1 MTKLRK
7 GESMKRL
14 WIGGSF
20 YKKLFSSYL
29 VILLIFIALSPLVN
43 QYARNLTRDNELRFA
58 TSTVGYVKERFD
70 KEVSSMKEMAYVLLD
85 TEDEYYK
92 QYYSNRVLNS
102 MSIISKIGNVVGNLE
117 AIENCYIFDR
127 RFNSLY
133 SADGS
138 ESESKLSRY
147 KPLSGGSLLEA
158 AERQKGF
165 FYIPVIKSDGSNG
178 VVFAANNSFGNRD
191 VQILMPIKD
200 GWVKGIYKN
209 DYRIGV
215 FMIVANNGVILA
227 SSDSERVHTSLDP
240 EIFENLSDDASSFF
254 TDKNWMAF
262 SKSGQCDWYYVVETD
277 KNLINATAKKMQI
290 MQIFVMLATLLL
302 GLVFIFVSSRWIYSP
317 INKLVSRFSEDEGS
331 DEFKA
336 IEGTFLRLSKENEKY
351 RREANYLQLFNRS
364 ESDTGDLSFENETFC
379 SIVIRGLNVSKHI
392 KALNSA
398 ELDTDN
404 DSFRFFA
411 VDGNEIIGLA
421 RERDDVEEI
430 RKVMLRI
437 KEHFSEAY
445 GINLLI
451 GIGNFF
457 AGSEEFSFSLNNARY
472 AIDYGSGS
480 NGVIVF
486 ADNMNAS
493 CSIVIDKDYAEH
505 RLSRA
510 VEKGSLA
517 EVEETVSQIFA
528 DNADIPN
535 MFKFGL
541 SIILV
546 NIYSAVGRKAKRY
559 VIDYELLM
567 RELKNEYDN
576 DILKAF
582 FIRLFNGM
590 LLEQGDEEKDG
601 LKKGIIEKCIEE
613 NYADMNFDLG
623 ALADKLGYSTVY
635 MTSLFKKTMGESFM
649 QYLLDYRIEK
659 AKELLVTTDKKIE
672 QVASEVGFGT
682 YNNFARA
689 FRKKT
694 GVSPREYR
702 KNK

>member
-1 MTKLRK
+1 
-7 GESMKRL
+7 MKRF
-14 WIGGSF
+14 WMGGSY

-43 QYARNLTRDNELRFA
+43 QYARSLTRDNELRFA

-85 TEDEYYK
+85 TEEEYYK
-92 QYYSNRVLNS
+92 QYYSNKVLNS

-117 AIENCYIFDR
+117 TLENCYIYDGR
-127 RFNSLY
+127 LKSLY

-138 ESESKLSRY
+138 ESYSKLLQY
-147 KPLSGGSLLEA
+147 KPLGGGDLLDIA
-158 AERQKGF
+158 VGQKGF
-165 FYIPVIKSDGSNG
+165 FYIPVIKPDGSGG
-178 VVFAANNSFGNRD
+178 VVFVANNSFGSRD
-191 VQILMPIKD
+191 VQIIMPIKD
-200 GWVKGIYKN
+200 DWIKGIYKN

-215 FMIVANNGVILA
+215 FMIVGNDGVVL
-227 SSDSERVHTSLDP
+227 SGSDPERVHTSLAA
-240 EIFENLSDDASSFF
+240 EIFENLSESDSSFF

-302 GLVFIFVSSRWIYSP
+302 GLVFIFASTRWIYSP
-317 INKLVSRFSEDEGS
+317 INKLVSRFSEDESS

-336 IEGTFLRLSKENEKY
+336 IEGTFLRLSRENEKY

-364 ESDTGDLSFENETFC
+364 DSSDVSFENETFC
-379 SIVIRGLNVSKHI
+379 SVVIRGLNISRHI

-398 ELDTDN
+398 ELGTDN

-411 VDGNEIIGLA
+411 VDENEIIGLV
-421 RERDDVEEI
+421 REREDVKSI
-430 RKVMLRI
+430 RAVMQRI
-437 KEHFSEAY
+437 KEYFSEVY
-445 GINLLI
+445 SINLLI

-457 AGSEEFSFSLNNARY
+457 SGSEEFSFSLNNARY
-472 AIDYGSGS
+472 AIDYGSGN
-480 NGVIVF
+480 NGIIVF
-486 ADNMNAS
+486 DDKMSAN
-493 CSIVIDKDYAEH
+493 CSIVIDKDYAER
-505 RLSRA
+505 RLFQA
-510 VEKGSLA
+510 VERGSLA
-517 EVEETVSQIFA
+517 EVEEMVSQIFA

-576 DILKAF
+576 EILKAF

-590 LLEQGDEEKDG
+590 ILEQSGEEKDG
-601 LKKGIIEKCIEE
+601 LKKGVIEKCIEE
-613 NYADMNFDLG
+613 NYSDMNFDLG

-635 MTSLFKKTMGESFM
+635 MTSLFKKTMGEGFM

-672 QVASEVGFGT
+672 QVAAEVGFGT

-694 GVSPREYR
+694 GSSPGEFR